1 MQFRYTN
8 DSANSL
14 IVVSLRGIQ
23 EAGQIFCLLSIL
35 IFRFHLVSNKNDW
48 NNWNLLYLLALV
60 YTSDGSDRSGLV
72 SGVGIGRKFRSS
84 VNQHDGSGIVS
95 LAFSVSLAFIC

>member
-14 IVVSLRGIQ
+14 TAVSLRSIQ

-35 IFRFHLVSNKNDW
+35 IFRFHLVSNKDDW
-48 NNWNLLYLLALV
+48 NNWNLLYLLVSTRAV
-60 YTSDGSDRSGLV
+60 MGQFSGPYSPV
-72 SGVGIGRKFRSS
+72 RPAKFKVDS
-84 VNQHDGSGIVS
+84 VAKLFCDLSPTVLNFYSK
-95 LAFSVSLAFIC
+95 